1 MRCCTQNDGSNPDA
15 RTKGP
20 DDEYKTLRRAH
31 WRSGSSRDWLREF
44 IRRMRLKYP
53 DMPLTYEEQKEA
65 GVEKLRKDLELQR
78 RVDLIRDNPIT
89 TT

>member
-1 MRCCTQNDGSNPDA
+1 
-15 RTKGP
+15 
-20 DDEYKTLRRAH
+20 
-31 WRSGSSRDWLREF
+31 
-44 IRRMRLKYP
+44 MRLKYP